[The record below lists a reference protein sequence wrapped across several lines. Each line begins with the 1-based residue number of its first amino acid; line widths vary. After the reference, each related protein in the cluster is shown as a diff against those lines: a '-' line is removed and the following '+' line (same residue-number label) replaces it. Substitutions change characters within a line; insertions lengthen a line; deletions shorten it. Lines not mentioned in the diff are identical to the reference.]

1 MGRKYSGFSSA
12 HAVSDLKNSTSRSAA
27 IKIFLRITT
36 LEIILSF
43 CAMVNR
49 FFHVGLDYDAHS
61 IIDAKDNVEKRR
73 FTQSQAQ
80 RVVCIDS
87 GLDKSLSGL
96 NDSRQEH
103 SQVV

>member
-1 MGRKYSGFSSA
+1 
-12 HAVSDLKNSTSRSAA
+12 
-27 IKIFLRITT
+27 
-36 LEIILSF
+36 
-43 CAMVNR
+43 MVNR